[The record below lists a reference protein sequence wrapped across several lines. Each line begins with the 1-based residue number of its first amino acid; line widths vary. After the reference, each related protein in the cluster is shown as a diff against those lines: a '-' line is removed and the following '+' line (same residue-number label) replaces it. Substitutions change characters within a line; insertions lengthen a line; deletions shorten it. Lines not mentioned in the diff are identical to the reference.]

1 MLTCARRYNSADD
14 DDMRMVASKR
24 EIEAEERRSKR
35 LGAEEDREEIAREA
49 LRTKLKAARKEKARR
64 AKKGAVAFLDD

>member
-1 MLTCARRYNSADD
+1 M
-14 DDMRMVASKR
+14 ASKR

-35 LGAEEDREEIAREA
+35 LGAEEDRKEAAREA
-49 LRTKLKAARKEKARR
+49 LRTALKAARKEKAQR